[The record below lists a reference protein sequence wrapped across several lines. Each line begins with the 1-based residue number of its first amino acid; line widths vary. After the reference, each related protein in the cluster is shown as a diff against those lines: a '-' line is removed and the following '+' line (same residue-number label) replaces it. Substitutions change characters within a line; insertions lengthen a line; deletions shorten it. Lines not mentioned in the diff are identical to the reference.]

1 MIKNVIFDFGQV
13 MVRFE
18 PEYMVGRYVTDG
30 EDAALLSRVIFDRAL
45 WDRLDA
51 GTIEDSEVV
60 LACKSVLPERLHD
73 TAEKI
78 YYNWLYNLPEIPG
91 MKELVHELKTEH
103 GTGVFLLSNIS
114 RYFAEHKDEN
124 PSLREFDGYV
134 FSAVA
139 GLTKP
144 SAEIFA
150 HICDKF
156 SLDKESTIFVDD
168 NEKNVK
174 GALDFGLKA
183 YLFDGDAVKLR
194 DFIFKNL

>member
-60 LACKSVLPERLHD
+60 SACKSVLPERLHG
-73 TAEKI
+73 AVEKI
-78 YYNWLYNLPEIPG
+78 YYNWIYNLPEIPG
-91 MKELVHELKTEH
+91 MRELVHELKTEH
-103 GTGVFLLSNIS
+103 GMGVFLLSNIS
-114 RYFAEHKDEN
+114 RYFAEHRDEI
-124 PSLREFDGYV
+124 PSLSEFDGCV

-139 GLTKP
+139 GFTKP

-150 HICDKF
+150 HVCEKF

-174 GALDFGLKA
+174 GALDFGLNA